1 MDKEDYEYEKILLYV
16 FLFLLIVKSTDS
28 YAQTVSLNG
37 KVKDELNKPV
47 DYFNVLLLSP
57 SDSSLVKGAV
67 FTDGSFEFEDLLDR
81 QYILR
86 VLNIQYCVLDTLVDL
101 SSEKRKY
108 HYNLVLKDLSL
119 DEVQVHATVP
129 IVKEKL
135 GNIELDVKNSFL
147 KEEGSIVDIL
157 RKSPG
162 VLVDKKG
169 MISVLGKDHT
179 EVYLNNRNV
188 KSIEVLKV
196 IQSAD
201 VDRIE
206 IIRNPGSEY
215 QSDANAIIKIWTKNK
230 IDEQYNLSLSN
241 ISQQGRCYSNR
252 SNLSLMGQ
260 LGNTM
265 HHISYSYALDRD
277 RQYDI
282 NDAYVFH
289 RNDTVHNYRKAL
301 MTNKLKQH
309 DLFYLFSFDWGQ
321 RNSLGFQYT
330 SSISNNVNSRYNNQT
345 IYRTAS
351 TLENRLV
358 YVDEYLHSYYHNF
371 SMNYARNIKDKSL
384 FSVVSDY
391 AFSTQSQ
398 KSFIREINL
407 ESIDKSENENLSV
420 DNYNLFSIDAN
431 YSTPFKSFDISSGAK
446 YSFVNDQANSVY
458 MERLSS
464 VRIQDKILAIYFNAK
479 WKYKKLS
486 LDAGVRLEHGVS
498 EVLEINAQ
506 SDISRSYLN
515 VFPVVSAFWK
525 FTDRTNVSLS
535 YSKKISRPSFDQ
547 INPRYRYLDTLSYI
561 VGAPGLLPAITDLV
575 ELNVGLHKVHVSVG
589 LKHVNNLIAS
599 VNVLDN
605 NLADI
610 IKYTFTNLPHSNFL
624 VAGVNYSLNIPKYT
638 LFINGLVQKPFVDMP
653 LGNGNLHKYRM
664 PVYRL
669 KATSDVNLF
678 ENIHLTA
685 SFFIRSKGDIENIR
699 FQSVSNIDLKL
710 SRYFMKKKIFVSI
723 EVYDLM
729 NKFKTN
735 CWTNVSENVLAV
747 MNSDFDSRKFVFT
760 IKYNWGLSNATIQS
774 KSANK
779 ENLNRL

>member
-1 MDKEDYEYEKILLYV
+1 MDKEDYKYEKVLFYF
-16 FLFLLIVKSTDS
+16 FLFLFIIKSTDS
-28 YAQTVSLNG
+28 FAQTVSLNG
-37 KVKDELNKPV
+37 NVKDELNKPV

-57 SDSSLVKGAV
+57 SDSSMVKGNI
-67 FTDGSFEFEDLLDR
+67 FTDGSFEFEDLPGR

-101 SSEKRKY
+101 SSEKMKY

-119 DEVQVHATVP
+119 DEVLVYATVP

-147 KEEGSIVDIL
+147 KEEGTIVDIL

-162 VLVDKKG
+162 VLVDKNG
-169 MISVLGKDHT
+169 MISVLGKGHT

-188 KSIEVLKV
+188 KSSEALKV

-215 QSDANAIIKIWTKNK
+215 QSDANAIIKIWTKKK
-230 IDEQYNLSLSN
+230 IKEQYHLSLSN
-241 ISQQGRCYSNR
+241 ISQQGRCYSNG
-252 SNLSLMGQ
+252 SNLSLMAQ

-265 HHISYSYALDRD
+265 HHASYSYNLARD

-282 NDAYVFH
+282 NDAYVYH
-289 RNDTVHNYRKAL
+289 QNDTVQNYRKAL

-321 RNSLGFQYT
+321 RNSLGFQYA

-345 IYRTAS
+345 IYRTTS
-351 TLENRLV
+351 SLENRLV

-371 SMNYARNIKDKSL
+371 SVNYVRNMKDKSL

-407 ESIDKSENENLSV
+407 KTIDKSENENFSV

-431 YSTPFKSFDISSGAK
+431 YYIPFKSFEFRSGTK
-446 YSFVNDQANSVY
+446 CSFVNDQANSVY

-464 VRIQDKILAIYFNAK
+464 VRIQDKILAIYLNAK

-486 LDAGVRLEHGVS
+486 LNAGVRLEHAVS
-498 EVLEINAQ
+498 EVQEINAQ

-515 VFPVVSAFWK
+515 LFPFVSAFWE

-535 YSKKISRPSFDQ
+535 YSKKIKRSSFGQ

-575 ELNVGLHKVHVSVG
+575 ELNVGLNKVNVSVG
-589 LKHVNNLIAS
+589 LKHVSNLIAS

-605 NLADI
+605 NLSDI
-610 IKYTFTNLPHSNFL
+610 IKYTFTNLPHSKFL

-638 LFINGLVQKPFVDMP
+638 LFINTLVQKPFVDIP
-653 LGNGNLHKYRM
+653 LGNGNVHKCRM
-664 PVYRL
+664 PVYQL

-678 ENIHLTA
+678 KNTHLIA
-685 SFFIRSKGDIENIR
+685 SFFIRSKGDTENIR
-699 FQSVSNIDLKL
+699 FESVSNIDLKL
-710 SRYFMKKKIFVSI
+710 SRYFLKKKLFVSI

-729 NKFKTN
+729 NKFQTN

-747 MNSDFDSRKFVFT
+747 MNSDFDSRKFIFT
-760 IKYNWGLSNATIQS
+760 IKYNFGLSNATIQS